1 METVF
6 IQIPADLFGKIYAQY
21 KDETADAINNCL
33 SRLLHSGRSE
43 YAAPERDRPQY
54 QFAQRPKGE
63 KTGKVWEIA
72 DRLESAGNA
81 DRESVVKACVE
92 QEEINP
98 NTANTQYSHW
108 KKARSVRAYQ
118 DFTLMDNDREGAQL
132 TDAAL
137 VELWH
142 KKFPKA
148 LYLTKQNT
156 FGEYTYVRD
165 IRRCFNQGTEGHGQR
180 DDQGTIVGQPPKL
193 SLPYSESQKT
203 YAYSDRWLESCEKS
217 RPRE

>member
-6 IQIPADLFGKIYAQY
+6 IQIPADLFGKIYAQH

-33 SRLLHSGRSE
+33 SRLLESKSSE
-43 YAAPERDRPQY
+43 YSAAGPSIKKKFARRPT
-54 QFAQRPKGE
+54 GE
-63 KTGKVWEIA
+63 KTGRVWEIA

-92 QEEINP
+92 EELNH
-98 NTANTQYSHW
+98 NTANTQYSRW
-108 KKARSVRAYQ
+108 KKARGVMAYQ

-132 TDAAL
+132 TDAEL

-148 LYLTKQNT
+148 LYLNKQNK

-165 IRRCFNQGTEGHGQR
+165 IRRCFNQGAEGHGQR

-193 SLPYSESQKT
+193 SLPYNDLKEKEP
-203 YAYSDRWLESCEKS
+203 YSDRWLKSCEKS

>member
-21 KDETADAINNCL
+21 KDETADTINNCL
-33 SRLLHSGRSE
+33 GRLLDARRSE
-43 YAAPERDRPQY
+43 YSVSERDRPQH
-54 QFAQRPKGE
+54 QFAQRPTGV

-81 DRESVVKACVE
+81 DRASVVKTCVE
-92 QEEINP
+92 EEQINP

-108 KKARSVRAYQ
+108 KKSRSVMAYQ
-118 DFTLMDNDREGAQL
+118 DFTLMDNDREGAQF

-142 KKFPKA
+142 KKFPNA
-148 LYLTKQNT
+148 LYLNKQNT
-156 FGEYTYVRD
+156 FGEYRYVRD
-165 IRRCFNQGTEGHGQR
+165 IRRCFNQGAEGHGER
-180 DDQGTIVGQPPKL
+180 DDQGTIVGQPLRL
-193 SLPYSESQKT
+193 SLPYNDSKKT
-203 YAYSDRWLESCEKS
+203 YAYSDRWLKSCEKS
-217 RPRE
+217 GPRE

>member
-1 METVF
+1 MESVF
-6 IQIPADLFGKIYAQY
+6 IQIPADRFGRIYAQY
-21 KDETADAINNCL
+21 KNETGDAINNCL
-33 SRLLHSGRSE
+33 RRLLHSRRSG
-43 YAAPERDRPQY
+43 YSAPERGRPQH
-54 QFAQRPKGE
+54 QFAQRPTGE

-72 DRLESAGNA
+72 DRLESACNA

-92 QEEINP
+92 QEQINP

-118 DFTLMDNDREGAQL
+118 DFTLMDNDREGSQL

-180 DDQGTIVGQPPKL
+180 DDQGTIVGPPPKL
-193 SLPYSESQKT
+193 SLPYSESKKT
-203 YAYSDRWLESCEKS
+203 YAYSDRWLESCEES